1 MERVTGFI
9 EEESPKRE
17 TVIRALD
24 ECYDPCCRDR
34 KISVVDMGL
43 IESVEIQGGNVSI
56 EMVLTSGWCPF
67 AARLLEM
74 IKEEVGKLP
83 AVDAVDVEV
92 VWDPT
97 WTPERMS
104 ARRGETQAPAGE
116 AGTLTR
122 SSVERRERMIKD
134 DVLVFDC
141 VAHPFN
147 FDMSNALGQPGE
159 QFINHLYA
167 FHSVLTPRE

>member
-1 MERVTGFI
+1 VGPVEKEECVERVTGFI
-9 EEESPKRE
+9 EEASPKRQM
-17 TVIRALD
+17 VIRALE

-83 AVDAVDVEV
+83 VVDAVDVEV

-97 WTPERMS
+97 WTPDRMS
-104 ARRGETQAPAGE
+104 AGAREKLRLPLEKLAPLREARLRGESA
-116 AGTLTR
+116 
-122 SSVERRERMIKD
+122 
-134 DVLVFDC
+134 
-141 VAHPFN
+141 
-147 FDMSNALGQPGE
+147 
-159 QFINHLYA
+159 
-167 FHSVLTPRE
+167 